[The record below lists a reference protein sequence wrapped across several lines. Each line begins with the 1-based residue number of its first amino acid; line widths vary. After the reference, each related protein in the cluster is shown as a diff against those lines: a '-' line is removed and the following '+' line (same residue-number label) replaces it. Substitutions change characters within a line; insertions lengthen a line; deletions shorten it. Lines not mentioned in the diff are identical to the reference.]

1 VRRAAGTLISPNT
14 CQVLSTPHT
23 STVTYLSSMEAKRK
37 GVIVDEAIFMDVEGF
52 HEHGYC
58 RCSSNVSLYYALFG
72 CGPIKVVL
80 LMGIATSGLAWK
92 NQIEYLVS
100 FPQYQVCVVDNRG
113 SGRTVT
119 PTGRIT
125 TSWMAQ
131 DVEQLLA
138 HLGWDKVHLVGNS
151 LGGMIAQEVALRI
164 PERLQSLTLIATHS
178 GGWKTYIPPWQILW
192 TGARHFFAK
201 NQREQMRSLM
211 SLVFSEKF
219 LDLPGKKEN
228 FSIINGEYSTILDFY
243 LDLIDQFDEVFV
255 KDNPLLAFAQQLTA
269 VLTHRVHGERLS
281 SLKDKFPVL
290 LISPT
295 GDKIIHPS
303 HMYNI
308 HTALGGT
315 LLKFEGA
322 GHAVTEEC
330 LSEVN
335 NALHKHFSQS
345 TCT

>member
-1 VRRAAGTLISPNT
+1 
-14 CQVLSTPHT
+14 
-23 STVTYLSSMEAKRK
+23 MEQTKRS

-52 HEHGYC
+52 QEHGFC
-58 RCSSNVSLYYALFG
+58 KCSSNTSLYYALFG
-72 CGPIKVVL
+72 CGPVKVVL

-100 FPQYQVCVVDNRG
+100 FPQYQVCIIDNRG

-119 PTGRIT
+119 PRGRIT

-131 DVEQLLA
+131 DVDQLLV

-151 LGGMIAQEVALRI
+151 LGGMIAQELALRI
-164 PERLQSLTLIATHS
+164 PDKLLSLSLIATHA
-178 GGWKTYIPPWQILW
+178 GGWKSYIPPWSVFT

-201 NQREQMRSLM
+201 DYRSQMRSLM
-211 SLVFSEKF
+211 GLVFSEKF

-243 LDLIDQFDEVFV
+243 LDLIGQFDQVFV

-269 VLTHRVHGERLS
+269 VLTHRVDGDRLG
-281 SLKDKFPVL
+281 SLKDRFPVL
-290 LISPT
+290 LIVGT
-295 GDKIIHPS
+295 GDKIIDPS

-308 HTALGGT
+308 HSSIGGN
-315 LLKFEGA
+315 LVKFEGA

-330 LSEVN
+330 LNDVN
-335 NALHKHFSQS
+335 EALHKHFSQV

>member
-1 VRRAAGTLISPNT
+1 MEQPSKRNG
-14 CQVLSTPHT
+14 VL
-23 STVTYLSSMEAKRK
+23 
-37 GVIVDEAIFMDVEGF
+37 VDEAIFMDVEGF

-58 RCSSNVSLYYALFG
+58 KCSSNVSLYYALFG
-72 CGPIKVVL
+72 CGPVKVVL

-100 FPQYQVCVVDNRG
+100 FPQYQVCIIDNRG
-113 SGRTVT
+113 SGRTAT

-131 DVEQLLA
+131 DVEQLMV
-138 HLGWDKVHLVGNS
+138 HLGWDKAHLVGNS

-164 PERLQSLTLIATHS
+164 PERLLSLTLIATHA
-178 GGWKTYIPPWQILW
+178 GGWKSYIPPWQVLW
-192 TGARHFFAK
+192 SGAQHLRHLFLSK
-201 NQREQMRSLM
+201 RSYRDQMKSLM
-211 SLVFSEKF
+211 GLVFSEKF

-228 FSIINGEYSTILDFY
+228 FSIINGEYTTILDFY

-269 VLTHRVHGERLS
+269 VLTHRVNGDRLGT
-281 SLKDKFPVL
+281 LKDKFPVL
-290 LISPT
+290 LIVGT
-295 GDKIIHPS
+295 GDKIIDPS

-308 HTALGGT
+308 HSALGGN
-315 LLKFEGA
+315 LIKFEGA

-335 NALHKHFSQS
+335 AALHKHFSQI

>member
-1 VRRAAGTLISPNT
+1 MDAPTARSG
-14 CQVLSTPHT
+14 VL
-23 STVTYLSSMEAKRK
+23 
-37 GVIVDEAIFMDVEGF
+37 VDEAIFLDVEGF
-52 HEHGYC
+52 HEHGFC
-58 RCSSNVSLYYALFG
+58 KCASNVNLYYALFG
-72 CGPIKVVL
+72 CGPVKVVL

-100 FPQYQVCVVDNRG
+100 FPQYQVCIVDNRG

-131 DVEQLLA
+131 DVEQLML

-151 LGGMIAQEVALRI
+151 LGGMIAQELALRI
-164 PERLQSLTLIATHS
+164 PDKLLSLTLIATHA
-178 GGWKTYIPPWQILW
+178 GGWRAYIPPWQILT
-192 TGARHFFAK
+192 TGVRHFFTK
-201 NQREQMRSLM
+201 NYREQMRSLM
-211 SLVFSEKF
+211 GLVFSEKF

-228 FSIINGEYSTILDFY
+228 FSIINGEYTTILDFY

-269 VLTHRVHGERLS
+269 VLTHRVHGGRLGE
-281 SLKDKFPVL
+281 LKDKFPVL
-290 LISPT
+290 LIVGT
-295 GDKIIHPS
+295 GDKIIDPS

-308 HTALGGT
+308 HSTLGGN
-315 LLKFEGA
+315 LVKFDGA

-330 LSEVN
+330 LSGVN
-335 NALHKHFSQS
+335 EALHKHFSKVA
-345 TCT
+345 CT

>member
-1 VRRAAGTLISPNT
+1 MESPKRSG
-14 CQVLSTPHT
+14 VL
-23 STVTYLSSMEAKRK
+23 
-37 GVIVDEAIFMDVEGF
+37 VDEAIFLDVEGF

-58 RCSSNVSLYYALFG
+58 KCSSNVSLYYALFG
-72 CGPIKVVL
+72 RGPVKVVL

-131 DVEQLLA
+131 DVEQLVN

-151 LGGMIAQEVALRI
+151 LGGMIAQELALRI
-164 PERLQSLTLIATHS
+164 PEKLLSLTLIATHA
-178 GGWKTYIPPWQILW
+178 GGWKAYIPPWQIFW
-192 TGARHFFAK
+192 TGMRHFFT
-201 NQREQMRSLM
+201 RSYRDQMKSLM
-211 SLVFSEKF
+211 SLVFSDKF
-219 LDLPGKKEN
+219 LELPGKKEN
-228 FSIINGEYSTILDFY
+228 FSIINGEYTTILDFY

-255 KDNPLLAFAQQLTA
+255 KDNPLLAFTQQLSA
-269 VLTHRVHGERLS
+269 VLTHHVHGRRLGE
-281 SLKDKFPVL
+281 LKDKCPIL
-290 LISPT
+290 LIVGT
-295 GDKIIHPS
+295 GDKIIDPS

-308 HTALGGT
+308 HTHIGGN

-330 LSEVN
+330 LSGVN
-335 NALHKHFSQS
+335 EALHKHFSQI